1 MFKLITILF
10 NKQIEAEVRRR
21 MQTEVEYR
29 DKVML
34 DKLCFLG
41 MVLFHRTRR
50 RKPGLRASRHIVLD
64 AKAIASVDA
73 VILPA
78 NLRKALEDGRTMSS
92 TIQIPKKNPIQTPA
106 KRLLVLSKLVK

>member
-10 NKQIEAEVRRR
+10 DKQIEAEVKRRL
-21 MQTEVEYR
+21 QSEVEYR
-29 DKVML
+29 DKVMV

-50 RKPGLRASRHIVLD
+50 RKPGLIASRHIVLD

-78 NLRKALEDGRTMSS
+78 NLRKALNE
-92 TIQIPKKNPIQTPA
+92 IK
-106 KRLLVLSKLVK
+106 

>member
-21 MQTEVEYR
+21 LQTEVEYR

-50 RKPGLRASRHIVLD
+50 RNPGLRASRHIVLD

-73 VILPA
+73 VVLPA
-78 NLRKALEDGRTMSS
+78 NLRKALNE
-92 TIQIPKKNPIQTPA
+92 A
-106 KRLLVLSKLVK
+106 K